1 MRTNRPNHPVRFPR
15 ATDARSRGLR
25 FIRRSSI
32 LPCRI
37 GPEITFVETRVFTR
51 RIVALGLEDALRD
64 LQLML
69 LDRPEAGDLDPGTGG
84 LRKVRVRDPKRGKGK
99 RGGARVHYLWLSHRS
114 VIYLMFVYGKDE
126 IATLSADQ
134 KRELRQVVEA
144 IKREWAS
151 KA

>member
-1 MRTNRPNHPVRFPR
+1 M
-15 ATDARSRGLR
+15 
-25 FIRRSSI
+25 
-32 LPCRI
+32 
-37 GPEITFVETRVFTR
+37 FTR